1 MFIPI
6 EPYPQQKQ
14 NTNMDFSSA
23 NRLISKIDDLRREFI
38 DVEMAIKGISQALKP
53 INDVSLAIN
62 SIKDNINKLCQQN
75 VSNDE
80 LNKMLAYIKPWLL
93 KKKFKITV
101 VFSNSELSLTPD
113 GEEKLIEGIKRFIG
127 TAKTLPIGMQV
138 NSILIKSINRLL
150 YDSETDVITIELN
163 AY

>member
-1 MFIPI
+1 
-6 EPYPQQKQ
+6 
-14 NTNMDFSSA
+14 MDYSSS
-23 NRLISKIDDLRREFI
+23 NRLISEII
-38 DVEMAIKGISQALKP
+38 DVETAIKGISQALSP
-53 INDVSLAIN
+53 IKDVSLAIN
-62 SIKDNINKLCQQN
+62 SIKDNINKYCQQN
-75 VSNDE
+75 TSNDE
-80 LNKMLAYIKPWLL
+80 LNNMLAYIKPWLL

>member
-38 DVEMAIKGISQALKP
+38 DVEMAIKGISQALSP
-53 INDVSLAIN
+53 IKDVSLAIN
-62 SIKDNINKLCQQN
+62 SIKDNINKLYQQN
-75 VSNDE
+75 NSNDE

>member
-1 MFIPI
+1 
-6 EPYPQQKQ
+6 
-14 NTNMDFSSA
+14 MDYSSS
-23 NRLISKIDDLRREFI
+23 NRLISKIDDLKREVI
-38 DVEMAIKGISQALKP
+38 DVEMAIKGISQALSP
-53 INDVSLAIN
+53 IKDVSLAIN
-62 SIKDNINKLCQQN
+62 SIKDNINKLYQQN
-75 VSNDE
+75 NSNDE

>member
-1 MFIPI
+1 
-6 EPYPQQKQ
+6 
-14 NTNMDFSSA
+14 MDYSSS
-23 NRLISKIDDLRREFI
+23 NRLISKNDDLKREVI
-38 DVEMAIKGISQALKP
+38 DVEMAIKGISQALSP
-53 INDVSLAIN
+53 IKDVSLAIN
-62 SIKDNINKLCQQN
+62 SIKDNINKLYQQN
-75 VSNDE
+75 NSNDE